1 MAETVYTSKDI
12 LGVLPHRFPFIMID
26 KVISFEEGPNKGSRA
41 GSKVVCI
48 KNVTANEPY
57 FQGHFP
63 DMPIMPG
70 VLQIEALAQ
79 ASALAFYRRT
89 DPVMDFMIAAVQD
102 GKFRKPV
109 VPGDTLY
116 IHAEI
121 LKDRGGQM
129 IQVKCEAKVDDQVVC
144 EATILAV
151 VTPKTNRKS

>member
-1 MAETVYTSKDI
+1 MLVETIYTSKEI
-12 LGVLPHRFPFIMID
+12 LNVLPHRFPFIMVD
-26 KVISFEEGPNKGSRA
+26 KVISFEEGPSKASRA

-48 KNVTANEPY
+48 KNVSANEPF

-63 DMPIMPG
+63 DLPIMPG

-102 GKFRKPV
+102 CKFRKPV

-116 IHAEI
+116 LYAEI

-129 IQVKCEAKVDDQVVC
+129 IQVKCEAKVENQVVA

-151 VTPKTNRKS
+151 VTPKSNRK